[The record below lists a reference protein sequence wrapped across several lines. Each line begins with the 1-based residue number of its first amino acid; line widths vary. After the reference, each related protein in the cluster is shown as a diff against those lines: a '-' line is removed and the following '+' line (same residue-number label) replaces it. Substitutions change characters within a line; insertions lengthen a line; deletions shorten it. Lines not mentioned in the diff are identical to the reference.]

1 MTDKQMEEYKR
12 DYFMRF
18 DHEPVNIE
26 YIWDW
31 IEDLVEEV
39 EREVRERIICKDNRM
54 HDFKLVAESPSV
66 ENYYQIHECQR
77 CGFKKKTN

>member
-1 MTDKQMEEYKR
+1 MTDKQMEGYKR

-39 EREVRERIICKDNRM
+39 EREGYEQGYQNSETEHDWAKGKDVKNVW
-54 HDFKLVAESPSV
+54 FKP
-66 ENYYQIHECQR
+66 N
-77 CGFKKKTN
+77 N

>member
-26 YIWDW
+26 YIWHW

-39 EREVRERIICKDNRM
+39 EREG
-54 HDFKLVAESPSV
+54 
-66 ENYYQIHECQR
+66 Y
-77 CGFKKKTN
+77 KKGLIDQSIRDVTN

>member
-39 EREVRERIICKDNRM
+39 EREG
-54 HDFKLVAESPSV
+54 
-66 ENYYQIHECQR
+66 Y
-77 CGFKKKTN
+77 KKGLIDQSIRDITN

>member
-1 MTDKQMEEYKR
+1 MMTDKQMEGYKR

-39 EREVRERIICKDNRM
+39 EREG
-54 HDFKLVAESPSV
+54 
-66 ENYYQIHECQR
+66 Y
-77 CGFKKKTN
+77 KKGLIDQSIRDITN